1 MQRGM
6 RREEE
11 APKGCKGVY
20 DWLEEKGE
28 WQDDERGSLAKEG
41 GRVKQV
47 GSSALKD
54 R

>member
-28 WQDDERGSLAKEG
+28 CKMTSAVRWQRREG
-41 GRVKQV
+41 ESNR
-47 GSSALKD
+47 LD
-54 R
+54 RRP